1 MQDMET
7 YYKIPIEN
15 QQRLKHVFNLKMSNK
30 YWILSLQSKILQDTT
45 WTDDHEKKSTM
56 EIIN

>member
-1 MQDMET
+1 MET
-7 YYKIPIEN
+7 LSNSNWKSAKTD
-15 QQRLKHVFNLKMSNK
+15 KHVFNLEQKMSNK

>member
-15 QQRLKHVFNLKMSNK
+15 QQRLINMYLTWKSNK